1 MWPSRLATRVFGQY
15 LPSPFAI
22 AVILTGLSLL
32 LALVFGDFNEGSSRL
47 VQVFGLWEEGL
58 WNQSLLVF
66 AYQMMLIL
74 VLGHVLVLSAPAERF
89 MNHLTRQV
97 KNGTSAVLWVLIPTL
112 LLSFFNWGLGL
123 IFGALV
129 TRKVGEHAR
138 RNRIAIN
145 YPLLGACGYAGMMI
159 WHGGI
164 SGSAPIK
171 VSEKGH
177 LKELMSSSVL
187 EANWPEVIS
196 TAETVFSLSNLLTT
210 FSVFGVL
217 IWVAFRLAQKASPK
231 SQEWPDSISQ
241 FEALPPEAGEQLD
254 ASIWGGRVLGTLIL
268 VVLFVQYGSALLN
281 LQITPNL
288 LNLFMLGLA
297 LLLHGSFKRFL
308 WALGQA
314 ISGASGIL
322 IQFPLYFGIM
332 GLMVGSGLIEQL
344 SEAVVHSASARSLP
358 IWTFFSAGLVNIFV
372 PSGGGQ
378 WAVQGPLVLQ
388 AAQQLQVPYAKVI
401 LALSYGDQLTNM
413 LQPFWA
419 LPLLG
424 ITGLKGKDIIP
435 YSLVFMLSGGL
446 IYLLG
451 LLLF

>member
-1 MWPSRLATRVFGQY
+1 MWLSRFTTKLFGQY

-22 AVILTGLSLL
+22 AVILTGISLI
-32 LALVFGDFNEGSSRL
+32 LALLFGEFKPGSSPL
-47 VQVFGLWEEGL
+47 VQVFSLWETGL
-58 WNQSLLVF
+58 WNQGLLVF

-74 VLGHVLVLSAPAERF
+74 VLGHVLVLSEPADRF
-89 MNHLTRQV
+89 MEALTRQV
-97 KNGTSAVLWVLIPTL
+97 KDPTTAVLWVLVPTL

-129 TRKVGEHAR
+129 ARKVGEFAR
-138 RNRIAIN
+138 RNRIPVN

-171 VSEKGH
+171 ASEPGH
-177 LKELMSSSVL
+177 LQDLMRGSETAIV
-187 EANWPEVIS
+187 WPDSIS
-196 TAETVFSLSNLLTT
+196 TAATVFSWPNLLIT
-210 FSVFGVL
+210 FTVILVLVGVAYR
-217 IWVAFRLAQKASPK
+217 IAQKASPK
-231 SQEWPDSISQ
+231 SQAWPDSISE
-241 FEALPPEAGEQLD
+241 FHEEEPESGEQMD
-254 ASIWGGRVLGTLIL
+254 NSVWGGRILGGLIL
-268 VVLFVQYGSALLN
+268 IVVVIQYGAALGK

-288 LNLFMLGLA
+288 LNLFMLGLGLA
-297 LLLHGSFKRFL
+297 LHGSFKRFL
-308 WALGQA
+308 WAVGQA

-344 SEAVVHSASARSLP
+344 SEAIVQTASAFSLP
-358 IWTFFSAGLVNIFV
+358 IWTFFSAGLVNVFV

-388 AAQQLQVPYAKVI
+388 AANELQVPYAKVI

-424 ITGLKGKDIIP
+424 ITGLRGKDILP
-435 YSLVFMLSGGL
+435 YSLTFMFCGGI

-451 LLLF
+451 LMLF

>member
-1 MWPSRLATRVFGQY
+1 MWLSRFTTRVFGQY

-22 AVILTGLSLL
+22 AVLLTGLSLL
-32 LALVFGDFNEGSSRL
+32 LALLFGDFSEGNSRL

-58 WNQSLLVF
+58 WNQGLLVF

-74 VLGHVLVLSAPAERF
+74 VLGHILVLSEPAERF
-89 MNHLTRQV
+89 MDQLTRQV

-112 LLSFFNWGLGL
+112 VLSFFNWGLGL

-129 TRKVGEHAR
+129 TRKVGEYAR
-138 RNRIAIN
+138 RNRISIN

-171 VSEKGH
+171 VSEEGH
-177 LKELMSSSVL
+177 LRELMSSSGLNVQ
-187 EANWPEVIS
+187 WPEVIS
-196 TAETVFSLSNLLTT
+196 TAETVFSFSNLITT
-210 FSVFGVL
+210 LAVFAVL
-217 IWVAFRLAQKASPK
+217 IGMAYRLARKLSPK
-231 SQEWPDSISQ
+231 SQEWPDSIVQ
-241 FEALPPEAGEQLD
+241 YQPESPEPGEQLD
-254 ASIWGGRVLGTLIL
+254 ASVWGGRVLGGLVLI
-268 VVLFVQYGSALLN
+268 VFFIQYGGSLV
-281 LQITPNL
+281 QFRITPNL
-288 LNLFMLGLA
+288 LNLFMLGLGLA
-297 LLLHGSFKRFL
+297 LHGSFRRFL
-308 WALGQA
+308 WALSQA

-344 SEAVVHSASARSLP
+344 SETIVQTASAGNLP
-358 IWTFFSAGLVNIFV
+358 IWTFFSSGLVNIFV

-388 AAQQLQVPYAKVI
+388 AAEQLQVPYAKVI

-435 YSLVFMLSGGL
+435 YTLIFMFSGGL
-446 IYLLG
+446 VYLLG
-451 LLLF
+451 LLIF